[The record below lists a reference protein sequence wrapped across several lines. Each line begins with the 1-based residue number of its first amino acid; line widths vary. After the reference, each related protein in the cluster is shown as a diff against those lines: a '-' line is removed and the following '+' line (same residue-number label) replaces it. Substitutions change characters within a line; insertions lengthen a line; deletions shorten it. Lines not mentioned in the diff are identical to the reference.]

1 MERFMGRW
9 ITPVLLLPVVILCTA
24 AIMNFDTKQ
33 LAPSSGYDS
42 GAFFKGFLEGYN
54 TMDALAALA
63 FGIVILTA
71 IQKKGVHDEKQ
82 LSRYTLRAAIIA
94 GGLLAAVYIS
104 FGLLGVK
111 IAANGTFENGT
122 AILSSASTL
131 FFGKAGTSF
140 IGVIFTLACFT
151 TVVGLTS
158 ACGQYFSKLLPKA
171 SYKFVI
177 TAVTLIGFTLSNIGL
192 NQILK
197 VSVPFLVTAY
207 PLTIVLITLSF
218 FNGIFTN
225 PRKVYG
231 SAILFTGV
239 FAALGGLS
247 TFGFDLGAL
256 QTLWEISPSRLCWN
270 GMGCTCC
277 SRHCT
282 GHPSK
287 QN

>member
-1 MERFMGRW
+1 M
-9 ITPVLLLPVVILCTA
+9 
-24 AIMNFDTKQ
+24 
-33 LAPSSGYDS
+33 
-42 GAFFKGFLEGYN
+42 
-54 TMDALAALA
+54 
-63 FGIVILTA
+63 
-71 IQKKGVHDEKQ
+71 
-82 LSRYTLRAAIIA
+82 
-94 GGLLAAVYIS
+94 AAVYIS
-104 FGLLGVK
+104 LGLLGVK

-256 QTLWEISPSRLCWN
+256 QTLWEISPFASV
-270 GMGCTCC
+270 GMEWVVPAAAGTAL
-277 SRHCT
+277 
-282 GHPSK
+282 GILLSK
-287 QN
+287 TDRERPDSAKRMDVKASL

>member
-1 MERFMGRW
+1 M
-9 ITPVLLLPVVILCTA
+9 
-24 AIMNFDTKQ
+24 
-33 LAPSSGYDS
+33 
-42 GAFFKGFLEGYN
+42 
-54 TMDALAALA
+54 
-63 FGIVILTA
+63 
-71 IQKKGVHDEKQ
+71 
-82 LSRYTLRAAIIA
+82 
-94 GGLLAAVYIS
+94 LAAVYIS
-104 FGLLGVK
+104 LGLSGVK

-131 FFGKAGTSF
+131 LFGKAGTAF
-140 IGVIFTLACFT
+140 IGAIFTLACFT

-171 SYKFVI
+171 SYKLVI
-177 TAVTLIGFTLSNIGL
+177 TAVTLIGFTLSNLGL

-207 PLTIVLITLSF
+207 PLTIVLITLSI
-218 FNGIFTN
+218 FNGFFRN

-256 QTLWEISPSRLCWN
+256 QTLREVLSV
-270 GMGCTCC
+270 GMEWVVPAAAGTVL
-277 SRHCT
+277 
-282 GHPSK
+282 GILLSK
-287 QN
+287 TDRQQPDSAKQIDAKASL